1 MENTDLLPQVHK
13 QDERILAA
21 MAHGAISDP
30 YLWDHHPGYH
40 LDHPKR

>member
-21 MAHGAISDP
+21 MAHGAILIP
-30 YLWDHHPGYH
+30 IYGIIIPAIIWIT
-40 LDHPKR
+40 